1 MSRTFRKKLIQF
13 DLPEK
18 FFRHIKDIKCK
29 YQTMSVDDGCSR
41 GKCSNKV
48 KINGK
53 TVIFCSWGRDLKSA
67 GKKFVK
73 KMNHRASR
81 IISAK
86 VKITDFSEISTQEV

>member
-1 MSRTFRKKLIQF
+1 MSRTFRKKLIKF
-13 DLPEK
+13 ELPEN
-18 FFRHIKDIKCK
+18 FARHIRGIKRK
-29 YQTMSVDDGCSR
+29 YQSMSVDDGYSR

-53 TVIFCSWGRDLKSA
+53 TVISCSWGRDLKSA
-67 GKKFVK
+67 GKKFIK

-86 VKITDFSEISTQEV
+86 IKTIDFSENSSED